1 MATPARTKLKLWAS
15 RRRGIKSRVFSNA
28 RESVQARDDIPNILV
43 SKKIDR
49 GDALQKAR
57 LRFYPSI
64 NVDYDLLFAGKVDE
78 GLDVAED
85 MLLEIGFRN
94 NPTAYVEV
102 TEKHGPDDGSYS
114 LQHITETGGRLNI
127 PRISQQPSYWKRAK
141 RQIHVTL
148 YQTSDG
154 TEMLAHE
161 EISAWLQ
168 PARHVVEGDVTAR
181 VGVRDFRDLWFD
193 EFGEELSGRSEVLWD
208 TTH

>member
-1 MATPARTKLKLWAS
+1 MANPARTKLKLWTS
-15 RRRGIKSRVFSNA
+15 RKRGIKSRIFSDA
-28 RESVQARDDIPNILV
+28 REAVAARDDIPNILV
-43 SKKIDR
+43 KKKIDR
-49 GDALQKAR
+49 GDNLQKAR
-57 LRFYPSI
+57 LRYYPSI
-64 NVDYDLLFAGKVDE
+64 NVDYNLLFAGKTEV
-78 GLDVAED
+78 GLDETED
-85 MLLEIGFRN
+85 LLLEMGFRN

-114 LQHITETGGRLNI
+114 LQHITETGGRLDI

-148 YQTSDG
+148 YQTPSG

-168 PARHVVEGDVTAR
+168 PARHVVAGDVTAR
-181 VGVRDFRDLWFD
+181 VGVRDFRDLWSDEFD
-193 EFGEELSGRSEVLWD
+193 EELGGRGQVFWD